1 MRFDGKKPI
10 EFSDETVELEQ
21 DNLEEETKYK
31 LKLDAPSEPASSV
44 SDDEESL
51 DAFADAEGD
60 DDLSFGDDSKGG
72 DEKPFDDEP
81 FDAGVETDEDEDPEK
96 FIQQLAG
103 KLGTSLRKYNDER
116 GEPDFDLEKYA
127 INSVISAT
135 HTAEMDEEDQKDI
148 IKKVKMSGAGDEN
161 DDIDKDLDM
170 DSEEPKDDEPKGEEP
185 MGDDLGFGDDEEISE
200 MIPGI
205 HSVMGDKSKKKKRP
219 SEKEKKL
226 AKDTKSDY
234 DNSKEDYENLIGKSM
249 EKSEVDE
256 LFKKKLDSDTIELQ
270 GNEIDRIKKEFPGI
284 TDEEIADKL
293 LNPQAKADGIT
304 ADALLTREYD
314 LGEDLDSQYKKV
326 ADIRSNMN
334 LDSFYLIF
342 AKHKRGVTLI
352 SKSEPTS
359 RVDGFAS
366 GDDTLIPLFVDGDY
380 ARKIGANWSDYVGRQ
395 YNDPIFDEFK
405 EFNTLSEEDVFTINL
420 RNIKQDAEDMLAIP
434 TDVRD
439 EKLKGHKWAD
449 DHISTSA
456 DDAEEVADFLTN
468 EGGNPCW
475 DGYERVPG
483 TKEGE
488 KGSCRKKTNEALNE
502 AEYKG
507 RKVTLNKPTNGDKK
521 KFKVY
526 VKNDKGNVI
535 KVEFGDPN
543 MEIRRDNAKAKKSF
557 RARHKCSEKKDKTT
571 AGYWSCK
578 MWSNKKVSDITEDLD
593 NSEKNPIFVKNISMR
608 DIILHDLHETTKPAP
623 VREEPAVVPEREKSP
638 SPRRRR
644 IWETKPSV
652 KPNPKMEENNDIK

>member
-10 EFSDETVELEQ
+10 EFSDETVALEQ

-81 FDAGVETDEDEDPEK
+81 FDAGVESDEDEDPEK

-205 HSVMGDKSKKKKRP
+205 HSVMGDKSKNNKRP
-219 SEKEKKL
+219 SKRDIKL
-226 AKDTKSDY
+226 AKDSQY
-234 DNSKEDYENLIGKSM
+234 DYEKSKKDDYEDLISKSM

-256 LFKKKLDSDTIELQ
+256 LFKKKLGSDTIELQ

-293 LNPQAKADGIT
+293 LSPQAKADGIT
-304 ADALLTREYD
+304 ADALLT
-314 LGEDLDSQYKKV
+314 K
-326 ADIRSNMN
+326 
-334 LDSFYLIF
+334 
-342 AKHKRGVTLI
+342 
-352 SKSEPTS
+352 
-359 RVDGFAS
+359 
-366 GDDTLIPLFVDGDY
+366 
-380 ARKIGANWSDYVGRQ
+380 
-395 YNDPIFDEFK
+395 
-405 EFNTLSEEDVFTINL
+405 EEDVFTINL

-578 MWSNKKVSDITEDLD
+578 MWSNKKVSDITENLD
-593 NSEKNPIFVKNISMR
+593 NSEKNPIFVENISMR
-608 DIILHDLHETTKPAP
+608 DIILHDLHETTKPTP
-623 VREEPAVVPEREKSP
+623 VREEPAVVPDREKSP

-644 IWETKPSV
+644 IWETKPAV
-652 KPNPKMEENNDIK
+652 KPNPKMEEGKIVNIQKLNDSEAVLDVIINGKLVKNLHFENSGEVVVEPMAYDEEWVYDYVAEYNDKEYGVGVGFSGHPDYNLELSDIVGNVEEV

>member
-60 DDLSFGDDSKGG
+60 EEVDLSFSDEKEGKGG
-72 DEKPFDDEP
+72 NEKPFDDEP
-81 FDAGVETDEDEDPEK
+81 FDAGIEVDEDEDPEK

-205 HSVMGDKSKKKKRP
+205 HS
-219 SEKEKKL
+219 
-226 AKDTKSDY
+226 
-234 DNSKEDYENLIGKSM
+234 
-249 EKSEVDE
+249 
-256 LFKKKLDSDTIELQ
+256 
-270 GNEIDRIKKEFPGI
+270 
-284 TDEEIADKL
+284 
-293 LNPQAKADGIT
+293 
-304 ADALLTREYD
+304 ALLT
-314 LGEDLDSQYKKV
+314 K
-326 ADIRSNMN
+326 
-334 LDSFYLIF
+334 
-342 AKHKRGVTLI
+342 
-352 SKSEPTS
+352 
-359 RVDGFAS
+359 
-366 GDDTLIPLFVDGDY
+366 
-380 ARKIGANWSDYVGRQ
+380 
-395 YNDPIFDEFK
+395 
-405 EFNTLSEEDVFTINL
+405 EEDVFTINL

-507 RKVTLNKPTNGDKK
+507 KKVTLNKPQSCSNDSTCKK
-521 KFKVY
+521 KYKVH

-535 KVEFGDPN
+535 RVQFGDPN
-543 MEIRRDNAKAKKSF
+543 MEIRRDNAEAKKSF

-593 NSEKNPIFVKNISMR
+593 NSEKNLIFEENINMR
-608 DIILHDLHETTKPAP
+608 DIILHDLHETTRPAP
-623 VREEPAVVPEREKSP
+623 VREEPTVVPEREKSP

-652 KPNPKMEENNDIK
+652 KPNPKMEVNNDIE

>member
-60 DDLSFGDDSKGG
+60 EELSFGDDDKGG

-81 FDAGVETDEDEDPEK
+81 FDAGVEADEDEDPEK

-135 HTAEMDEEDQKDI
+135 HTAEMEEEDQKDI

-170 DSEEPKDDEPKGEEP
+170 DSEEPKDDEP
-185 MGDDLGFGDDEEISE
+185 MGDDLGFGDDEEIEEGRSSLEGRSMYNSE
-200 MIPGI
+200 VP
-205 HSVMGDKSKKKKRP
+205 HNNDDYSELSAAANSELPVKEPSV
-219 SEKEKKL
+219 
-226 AKDTKSDY
+226 
-234 DNSKEDYENLIGKSM
+234 EDLIGKSM

-256 LFKKKLDSDTIELQ
+256 LFKKRLDKDTVELQ
-270 GNEIDRIKKEFPGI
+270 GNEIERIKKEFPGI
-284 TDEEIADKL
+284 TDKEIADKL
-293 LNPQAKADGIT
+293 LSPQAKADGIT
-304 ADALLTREYD
+304 ADALLT
-314 LGEDLDSQYKKV
+314 K
-326 ADIRSNMN
+326 
-334 LDSFYLIF
+334 
-342 AKHKRGVTLI
+342 
-352 SKSEPTS
+352 
-359 RVDGFAS
+359 
-366 GDDTLIPLFVDGDY
+366 
-380 ARKIGANWSDYVGRQ
+380 
-395 YNDPIFDEFK
+395 
-405 EFNTLSEEDVFTINL
+405 EEDVFTINL
-420 RNIKQDAEDMLAIP
+420 KNIKQDAEDMLAIP
-434 TDVRD
+434 KDVRD
-439 EKLKGHKWAD
+439 EKLNGHKWAD

-507 RKVTLNKPTNGDKK
+507 KKVTLNKPTSCKKGEKGCKK

-526 VKNDKGNVI
+526 VKNDKGNVV
-535 KVEFGDPN
+535 KVQFGDPN
-543 MEIRRDNAKAKKSF
+543 MEIRRDNAEAKKSF

-578 MWSNKKVSDITEDLD
+578 MWSNKKVSDITENLD
-593 NSEKNPIFVKNISMR
+593 NSEKNPIFVENISMR

-644 IWETKPSV
+644 IWETKPAV
-652 KPNPKMEENNDIK
+652 KPNPKMEEGKIVNVQKLNDGEAILDVIIDGKLVKNLSFENSGEVVVEPMAYDEEWVYNYVAEYNNKEYGVGVGFFGHPDYNLELSDIDDNVEEM